1 MLVDVATSALF
12 HGFEMSDGLLA
23 RQVTIQSC
31 GADRY
36 RYLESLELKNPD
48 GGVTRYD
55 DEFVIRRWAA
65 DEVLEIARACGF
77 VIERD
82 LSAEFAGSGSQY
94 FLIQAE

>member
-1 MLVDVATSALF
+1 
-12 HGFEMSDGLLA
+12 
-23 RQVTIQSC
+23 
-31 GADRY
+31 
-36 RYLESLELKNPD
+36 LELKNPD

-65 DEVLEIARACGF
+65 DEILEIARACGF

-94 FLIQAE
+94 FLLQTE